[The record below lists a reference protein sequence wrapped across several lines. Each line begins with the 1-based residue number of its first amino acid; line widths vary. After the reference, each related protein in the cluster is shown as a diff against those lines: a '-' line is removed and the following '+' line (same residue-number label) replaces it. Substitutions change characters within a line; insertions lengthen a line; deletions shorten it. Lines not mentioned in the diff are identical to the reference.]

1 MIKKI
6 WLYALLFVILVGCNR
21 NRSILTETPVIPANN
36 EDEPCAFVW
45 ATKPL
50 DELAIEIQDSMK
62 SAGVEGVEV
71 AAAAFGE
78 NCINT
83 DGSIRG
89 FGAMSVDIN
98 LTFNAPAG
106 VAVDPQLL
114 GERFEPAF
122 LVLSEFTSEN
132 LPKPIQRISIQLK
145 SESETSYYTTDLT
158 MVRLK
163 LDEGLHGAAL
173 VKALFGD

>member
-1 MIKKI
+1 MKKI
-6 WLYALLFVILVGCNR
+6 WLCTLLLVMFVSCSPKGPGF
-21 NRSILTETPVIPANN
+21 TETPVITASN

-50 DELAIEIQDSMK
+50 YEVTLELQEAMK
-62 SAGVEGVEV
+62 LAGVKDVEV

-98 LTFNAPAG
+98 LTFNTPADG
-106 VAVDPQLL
+106 AADWQFL
-114 GERFEPAF
+114 GERFEPAY
-122 LVLSEFTSEN
+122 LVLAGFKSAN
-132 LPKPIQRISIQLK
+132 LPKPIQAIRIQLN
-145 SESETSYYTTDLT
+145 TDSGI
-158 MVRLK
+158 K
-163 LDEGLHGAAL
+163 
-173 VKALFGD
+173 F